1 MKGLAPR
8 ARGEVTTSS
17 HGAFGILTDGLPS
30 LGLVGGLTHEAEPL
44 TEELVVLFVGAQD
57 DADALLVMLAAAG
70 LPIHLTRVSSWRAL
84 ASVSAGWDVVMAGG
98 RKFPAD
104 VDDVRAGYPS
114 ELTTPL
120 LAITTARPAVPGE
133 DRDRIEWFE
142 TAEQERLIPVLRALW
157 RASLA
162 EGRLRQSEHRT
173 NLLDQQLRQIGRL
186 HALGQMA
193 AGVAHEFNNVLT
205 VISGYCE
212 QLLPQVQGRDRLE
225 RLIHPIQQAGVR
237 GAELSQRLLT
247 FSRQQAPVIGDAS
260 LIQAIREATAML
272 VPLLGETVSLRT
284 YLDQDLPRVRGHQ
297 GHLIEIITNLAVNAR
312 DAMASGGTV
321 TIETRMAAA
330 PVDGGEG
337 MVALVVR
344 DTGTG
349 MDAETL
355 AQACDPFF
363 TTKAQGSGTGLGLS
377 LVRDLVEQCGGTLDI
392 ASVVGAGTA
401 VTVTLP
407 GVRREEASLDV
418 AGVPETAAPGGFET
432 VLVVE
437 DDAAVR
443 EIVTQFL
450 RGAAYHVLEARDSE
464 EGLALVKK
472 DPRVIDLLVTDIVL
486 PGASGP
492 ELAGHLRLFAPQ
504 MRTLFISG
512 YPSDSVGGPKS
523 PVFLAKPFSRAAF
536 LQAVRRV
543 LTAPRHRTID
553 EADSTGRLTDCER
566 PSTQGPIRDG
576 SH

>member
-1 MKGLAPR
+1 LA
-8 ARGEVTTSS
+8 
-17 HGAFGILTDGLPS
+17 
-30 LGLVGGLTHEAEPL
+30 
-44 TEELVVLFVGAQD
+44 EELVVLFVGAHD
-57 DADALLVMLAAAG
+57 DADALLSMLAVAG
-70 LPIHLTRVSSWRAL
+70 ITVQLTRVSSWRAL
-84 ASVSAGWDVVMAGG
+84 TSVSAGWDVVIAGG
-98 RKFPAD
+98 RRFPAQ
-104 VDDVRAGYPS
+104 VDDVRLGYPS
-114 ELTTPL
+114 TFTTPAL
-120 LAITTARPAVPGE
+120 VVVPGRPE
-133 DRDRIEWFE
+133 TRNDELGRIDWFE
-142 TAEQERLIPVLRALW
+142 VPEVGRLIPVLRALS

-162 EGRLRQSEHRT
+162 EGRLRQSEHRAS
-173 NLLDQQLRQIGRL
+173 LLEQHLRQTGRL

-212 QLLPQVQGRDRLE
+212 QLLPQVHGQDRLE

-284 YLDQDLPRVRGHQ
+284 YLDKDLPRVRGHQ

-312 DAMASGGTV
+312 DAMATGGTV
-321 TIETRMAAA
+321 TIESRLATA

-344 DTGTG
+344 DTGSG

-355 AQACDPFF
+355 SRACDPFF

-377 LVRDLVEQCGGTLDI
+377 LVRDLVEQCGGTLVI
-392 ASVVGAGTA
+392 ASDLGVGTT

-407 GVRREEASLDV
+407 GVRREETSLDEI
-418 AGVPETAAPGGFET
+418 GVPETAAPGGFET

-450 RGAAYHVLEARDSE
+450 RGAAYHVLEAKDSE
-464 EGLALVKK
+464 EGLALVKQ

-512 YPSDSVGGPKS
+512 YPSDAVGGPKS

-536 LQAVRRV
+536 LQAVRRA
-543 LTAPRHRTID
+543 LTAPRHRASID
-553 EADSTGRLTDCER
+553 ETDSSSRLSDRER
-566 PSTQGPIRDG
+566 TSTQGPIRNG

>member
-1 MKGLAPR
+1 MA
-8 ARGEVTTSS
+8 
-17 HGAFGILTDGLPS
+17 
-30 LGLVGGLTHEAEPL
+30 
-44 TEELVVLFVGAQD
+44 EELVVLFVGAQD
-57 DADALLVMLAAAG
+57 DADTHTAMLASAG
-70 LPIHLTRVSSWRAL
+70 LSVHLTRVSSWRAL
-84 ASVSAGWDVVMAGG
+84 ASVSAGWDVIIAGG
-98 RKFPAD
+98 PRFPAD
-104 VDDVRAGYPS
+104 VAEVRDGFPADCPA
-114 ELTTPL
+114 PL
-120 LAITTARPAVPGE
+120 LAITTACPPPRADE
-133 DRDRIEWFE
+133 IARIDWFTRDECPRM
-142 TAEQERLIPVLRALW
+142 IPVLRALW

-162 EGRLRQSEHRT
+162 EGRWRQSEHRAG
-173 NLLDQQLRQIGRL
+173 LLEQQLRQVGRL

-212 QLLPQVQGRDRLE
+212 QLLPQVHGQERLE

-247 FSRQQAPVIGDAS
+247 FSRQQVPVIGDAS
-260 LIQAIREATAML
+260 LSQAIREATAML
-272 VPLLGETVSLRT
+272 VPLLGEKVSLRT
-284 YLDQDLPRVRGHQ
+284 HLEPHLPRVRGHQ

-312 DAMASGGTV
+312 DAMMSGGTV
-321 TIETRMAAA
+321 TIETRLAEA
-330 PVDGGEG
+330 PSEDGEG
-337 MVALVVR
+337 LVALVVR

-355 AQACDPFF
+355 ARACDPFF
-363 TTKAQGSGTGLGLS
+363 TTKEQGAGTGLGLS
-377 LVRDLVEQCGGTLDI
+377 LVRDLIEQCGGTLDL
-392 ASVVGAGTA
+392 ASSVGVGTT

-407 GVRREEASLDV
+407 GVRHEEV
-418 AGVPETAAPGGFET
+418 AAGPIGGPETAAPGGFET

-464 EGLALVKK
+464 EGMAMVKK

-492 ELAGHLRLFAPQ
+492 ELAGHLRVFAPQ

-523 PVFLAKPFSRAAF
+523 PAFLAKPFSRAAF
-536 LQAVRRV
+536 LQAVRRA
-543 LTAPRHRTID
+543 LSAPRHRNIH
-553 EADSTGRLTDCER
+553 EADSPGRLSDRER
-566 PSTQGPIRDG
+566 ASTHAPVRDG

>member
-1 MKGLAPR
+1 LA
-8 ARGEVTTSS
+8 
-17 HGAFGILTDGLPS
+17 
-30 LGLVGGLTHEAEPL
+30 
-44 TEELVVLFVGAQD
+44 EELVVLFVGAQD

-70 LPIHLTRVSSWRAL
+70 LSIHLTRVSSWRAL

-98 RKFPAD
+98 PAFPAD
-104 VDDVRAGYPS
+104 VDDVRAGYPR
-114 ELTTPL
+114 EVITPL
-120 LAITTARPAVPGE
+120 LATTRTRPAARE
-133 DRDRIEWFE
+133 DDRGRIEWFE
-142 TAEQERLIPVLRALW
+142 PGEQERLIPVLRALW
-157 RASLA
+157 RASRA
-162 EGRLRQSEHRT
+162 EGRSRQGEHRT
-173 NLLDQQLRQIGRL
+173 NLLEQQLRQIGRL

-212 QLLPQVQGRDRLE
+212 QLLPQVRGHERLE

-260 LIQAIREATAML
+260 LSQAIQEATAML

-284 YLDQDLPRVRGHQ
+284 HLDATVPRVRGHQ

-321 TIETRMAAA
+321 TIETRLVSA
-330 PVDGGEG
+330 PAEGGEG
-337 MVALVVR
+337 LVAVVVR
-344 DTGTG
+344 DTGIG

-355 AQACDPFF
+355 ARACDPFF
-363 TTKAQGSGTGLGLS
+363 TTKAQGAGTGLGLS
-377 LVRDLVEQCGGTLDI
+377 LVRDLVDQCGGTLDI
-392 ASVVGAGTA
+392 ASAVGVGTT

-407 GVRREEASLDV
+407 GVRPEEV
-418 AGVPETAAPGGFET
+418 VVGPIAGMDTAAPGGFET

-464 EGLALVKK
+464 EGMALVKQ

-486 PGASGP
+486 PGVSGP
-492 ELAGHLRLFAPQ
+492 ELAGQIRVFAPQ

-536 LQAVRRV
+536 LQAVRRA
-543 LTAPRHRTID
+543 LTAPRHRSIH
-553 EADSTGRLTDCER
+553 EAETPGRLTDRER
-566 PSTQGPIRDG
+566 ASTQGPVRDG

>member
-1 MKGLAPR
+1 LA
-8 ARGEVTTSS
+8 
-17 HGAFGILTDGLPS
+17 
-30 LGLVGGLTHEAEPL
+30 
-44 TEELVVLFVGAQD
+44 EELVVLFVGVQD
-57 DADALLVMLAAAG
+57 DADALLAMLAAAG
-70 LPIHLTRVSSWRAL
+70 LSIHLTRVSSWRAL

-98 RKFPAD
+98 RAFPAD
-104 VDDVRAGYPS
+104 VDDVRAGYPA

-120 LAITTARPAVPGE
+120 LAITRARPPARG
-133 DRDRIEWFE
+133 DDLGRIEWFE
-142 TAEQERLIPVLRALW
+142 TDEQERLIPVVRALW
-157 RASLA
+157 RAALA
-162 EGRLRQSEHRT
+162 EGRSRQCEHRA

-212 QLLPQVQGRDRLE
+212 QLLPQVRGHERLE

-260 LIQAIREATAML
+260 LSQAIQEATAML

-284 YLDQDLPRVRGHQ
+284 HLDTTVPRVRGHQ

-321 TIETRMAAA
+321 TIETRVVSA
-330 PVDGGEG
+330 PADGGEG
-337 MVALVVR
+337 LVALVVR
-344 DTGTG
+344 DTGIG

-355 AQACDPFF
+355 ARACDPFF
-363 TTKAQGSGTGLGLS
+363 TTKAQGAGTGLGLS

-392 ASVVGAGTA
+392 ASTVGAGTT

-407 GVRREEASLDV
+407 GVRPDEV
-418 AGVPETAAPGGFET
+418 VVGPIGGMETAAPGGFET

-464 EGLALVKK
+464 EGMALVRK

-486 PGASGP
+486 PGVSGP
-492 ELAGHLRLFAPQ
+492 ELAGQIRVFAPQ

-536 LQAVRRV
+536 LQAVRRA
-543 LTAPRHRTID
+543 LTAPRHRTIH
-553 EADSTGRLTDCER
+553 EADSPGRLTDRER
-566 PSTQGPIRDG
+566 ASTQGPVRDG